1 MKRICYLLL
10 FAALAGCG
18 VSAGDAGRNLG
29 SGVDKCCTSLSL
41 GNTNSDNATESN
53 DDQDNTVVSSS
64 LLDRSGK
71 ILTW

>member
-10 FAALAGCG
+10 LAVLTGCG
-18 VSAGDAGRNLG
+18 MSAGDAGRKLG

-41 GNTNSDNATESN
+41 GQANSDNANES

>member
-18 VSAGDAGRNLG
+18 VSAGDAGRKLG

-41 GNTNSDNATESN
+41 AHASSDNANET